1 MPQYQDLWKTAVGA
15 VVCQTVRQLV
25 YLVFYP
31 VAYRICKIQD
41 KDNDEVGRV
50 AYSNK
55 ACEQLFG
62 LIYFSVSSYWGW
74 SVLRDCEMLPWYLGG
89 PSDAQF
95 GKTPVNTIFLAYSQE
110 MLDYSLYT
118 YGYHFGDLLQ
128 HLFLDER
135 VNDFEEM
142 LLHHIAA
149 VSLYFCY
156 IFGNVVPF
164 GAVIAYLHDIAD
176 IFGRMSKGLNCTT
189 F

>member
-1 MPQYQDLWKTAVGA
+1 M
-15 VVCQTVRQLV
+15 RQLV